1 MPHSSCGMPRKFWV
15 SLPLPL
21 LSWKAQTAYTPG
33 ERLSNVTVSR
43 SSGTCGAS
51 VSSQTSLWA
60 RGVPFGKLSARSY
73 RATRRYPLSPFQAMK
88 GNCDLSCFGVLLG
101 LRSLPCTQTQGA
113 KDQGQRTQPQ
123 ALPASGAMPKGSTA
137 GDQLGSLRG
146 YTVLFHPSFPVLIAR
161 AGSPQDIAKARGL
174 HDRAQ
179 YRRVNST
186 AEGEPVHGLFSLPQ
200 KAAFVS
206 IITHRQS
213 QANHCKINS
222 ACTRSVWRQ
231 ALGAK
236 GRHSEN
242 RRCFAR
248 RHNFLKIVS

>member
-1 MPHSSCGMPRKFWV
+1 MLKAGSAEPDARVVGYAPFLLRYAQKVLGQPAAAAVVMEGADGIHARRKFIKRDSEQVERHLRSERFQPDILV
-15 SLPLPL
+15 SERRAVWEAVGPVIQGN
-21 LSWKAQTAYTPG
+21 AQ
-33 ERLSNVTVSR
+33 VS
-43 SSGTCGAS
+43 
-51 VSSQTSLWA
+51 V
-60 RGVPFGKLSARSY
+60 
-73 RATRRYPLSPFQAMK
+73 SPFQAK
-88 GNCDLSCFGVLLG
+88 GNCDLSCLGVLLG

-161 AGSPQDIAKARGL
+161 AGSPQDLAKARGL

-179 YRRVNST
+179 HRRGNST
-186 AEGEPVHGLFSLPQ
+186 AEGKPVHGVFSLPQ

-222 ACTRSVWRQ
+222 ACTRSVWR
-231 ALGAK
+231 
-236 GRHSEN
+236 
-242 RRCFAR
+242 
-248 RHNFLKIVS
+248 